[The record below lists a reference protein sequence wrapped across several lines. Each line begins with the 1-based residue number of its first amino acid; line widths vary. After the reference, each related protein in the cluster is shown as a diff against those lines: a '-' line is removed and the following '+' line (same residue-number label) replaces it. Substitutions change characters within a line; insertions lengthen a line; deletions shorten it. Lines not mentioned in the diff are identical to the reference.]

1 MAHLNSEEFRQW
13 LIAVDDDETE
23 IEDLYKEFL
32 MEKLNNQKSQKMNL
46 CPMEENLEQKLK
58 ELLISTYEKKVGVGQ
73 MPLGYNQVIGKL
85 TIEELIEEIKNDT
98 EVGIQCYKSIIS
110 LTIDLL
116 LRDKI
121 HIDRRREEKINQ
133 ILNERESE

>member
-1 MAHLNSEEFRQW
+1 
-13 LIAVDDDETE
+13 
-23 IEDLYKEFL
+23 
-32 MEKLNNQKSQKMNL
+32 ME
-46 CPMEENLEQKLK
+46 LEQKLK

-121 HIDRRREEKINQ
+121 HIDRRREEKINEL
-133 ILNERESE
+133 LNSK